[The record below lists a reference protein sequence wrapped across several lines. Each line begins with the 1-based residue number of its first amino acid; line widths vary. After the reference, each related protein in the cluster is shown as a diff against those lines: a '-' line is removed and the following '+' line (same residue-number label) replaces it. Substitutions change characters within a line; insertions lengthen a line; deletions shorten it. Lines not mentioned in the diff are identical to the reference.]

1 MTETI
6 LGLLR
11 HGQTDWNID
20 LRLQGSSDIPLNET
34 GINQA
39 TVAGSKL
46 SRADWDVIIASPLS
60 RARDTAQIVAQQLAM
75 PVVIV
80 PELVERS
87 FGVAEGVIHAEWR
100 KMYESNEHI
109 EGRESIEDLR
119 ARCELLLQLI
129 ATEYDGLRVLAISHG
144 ALIRKVLRIVS
155 ENQVPLDGDRLGN
168 VSLNKIVHSDGYW
181 AINDTT
187 RNHLLSKASKALSS

>member
-1 MTETI
+1 LTETI

-34 GINQA
+34 GRNQA
-39 TVAGSKL
+39 AVAGATF
-46 SRADWDVIIASPLS
+46 SREDWDVIIASPLS
-60 RARDTAQIVAQQLAM
+60 RARDTAQIVAHQLNM

-87 FGVAEGVIHAEWR
+87 FGVAEGFSHSEWR
-100 KMYESNEHI
+100 KMYEANEHI
-109 EGRESIEDLR
+109 EGLESLEDLR
-119 ARCELLLQLI
+119 SRCELLLQLV

-155 ENQVPLDGDRLGN
+155 NNQVPQDGDRLGN
-168 VSLNKIVHSDGYW
+168 VSLNKLVHSDGYW
-181 AINDTT
+181 AINEY
-187 RNHLLSKASKALSS
+187 NPKSLAL

>member
-1 MTETI
+1 LTETI

-34 GINQA
+34 GRNQA
-39 TVAGSKL
+39 AVAGATF
-46 SRADWDVIIASPLS
+46 SREDWDIIIASPLS
-60 RARDTAQIVAQQLAM
+60 RARDTAQIVAKQLNM
-75 PVVIV
+75 HVVIV

-87 FGVAEGVIHAEWR
+87 FGIAEGFSHSEWR
-100 KMYESNEHI
+100 KMYEANEHI
-109 EGRESIEDLR
+109 EGLESLEDLR
-119 ARCELLLQLI
+119 SRCELLLQLV

-155 ENQVPLDGDRLGN
+155 NNQIPQDGDRLGN
-168 VSLNKIVHSDGYW
+168 VSLNKLVHADGYW
-181 AINDTT
+181 AINEY
-187 RNHLLSKASKALSS
+187 NPKSLAL

>member
-39 TVAGSKL
+39 TVAGSTL

-87 FGVAEGVIHAEWR
+87 FGVAEGFSHSEWR
-100 KMYESNEHI
+100 KMYEANEHI
-109 EGRESIEDLR
+109 EGLESIEVLKS
-119 ARCELLLQLI
+119 RCELLLQLI

-155 ENQVPLDGDRLGN
+155 DNQVPEDGDRLGN
-168 VSLNKIVHSDGYW
+168 VSLNKIVHADGYW
-181 AINDTT
+181 AISDYNPKS
-187 RNHLLSKASKALSS
+187 LAL

>member
-1 MTETI
+1 LTETI

-34 GINQA
+34 GRNQA
-39 TVAGSKL
+39 AVAGATF
-46 SRADWDVIIASPLS
+46 SREDWDVIIASPLS
-60 RARDTAQIVAQQLAM
+60 RARDTAQIVAQQLNM

-87 FGVAEGVIHAEWR
+87 FGVAEGYSHSEWR
-100 KMYESNEHI
+100 KMYEANEHI
-109 EGRESIEDLR
+109 EGLESLEDLR
-119 ARCELLLQLI
+119 SRCELLLQLI

-155 ENQVPLDGDRLGN
+155 ENQVPQDGDRLGN
-168 VSLNKIVHSDGYW
+168 VSLNKLVHSDGYW
-181 AINDTT
+181 AINDY
-187 RNHLLSKASKALSS
+187 NPKSLAL